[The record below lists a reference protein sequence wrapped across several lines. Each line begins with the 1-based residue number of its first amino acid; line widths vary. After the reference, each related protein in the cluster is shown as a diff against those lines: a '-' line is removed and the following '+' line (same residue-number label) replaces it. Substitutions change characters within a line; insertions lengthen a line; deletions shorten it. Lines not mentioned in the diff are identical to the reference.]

1 MVALDTTDVIVIMP
15 PPLWT
20 KNGKFTTINLMLDHV
35 SIASPAAG
43 EERVVWIWRLPL
55 TLCVD
60 VAMVVYFSAVS
71 KREG

>member
-20 KNGKFTTINLMLDHV
+20 KNGKFTTINLMLEDHV

-43 EERVVWIWRLPL
+43 EERVVWRLPL
-55 TLCVD
+55 TFCVD